1 MGVTSK
7 NISKDFLYY
16 AELGHKTK
24 SVSPKAYSNLLGFRK
39 NVSLINVER
48 IKESLSLSSQF
59 ISSVLSKKPCSIL
72 FVNLDNESNTST
84 KVGALRS
91 MQPFLVKD
99 WSSGTL
105 TNIVAE
111 HKIYI
116 IFMLSAKT
124 NNFILQ
130 EAKKLSIPVV
140 AVVDTD
146 TNSNLVSFPIWL
158 NDDSIDL
165 HHDLTIFISSII
177 LQANLTNYGLSI
189 LDR

>member
-1 MGVTSK
+1 MGVIHK

-24 SVSPKAYSNLLGFRK
+24 SVNPKAYSNLLGFRK

-48 IKESLSLSSQF
+48 IKESLSIVDQF
-59 ISSVLSKKPCSIL
+59 ITSVLDKKNCSIL
-72 FVNLDNESNTST
+72 FVNLDNESSGST
-84 KVGALRS
+84 KLCALRS

-99 WSSGTL
+99 WSSGTF
-105 TNIVAE
+105 TNVVAE
-111 HKIYI
+111 HKIDV
-116 IFMLSAKT
+116 IFVLSAKT

-146 TNSNLVSFPIWL
+146 TNSNLISFPVWL

-165 HHDLTIFISSII
+165 RHDLTILISSVI
-177 LQANLTNYGLSI
+177 LQANLTSYGLSI
-189 LDR
+189 LD

>member
-1 MGVTSK
+1 MGVGKK
-7 NISKDFLYY
+7 NVSKDFLYY
-16 AELGHKTK
+16 AQLGHKTK
-24 SVSPKAYSNLLGFRK
+24 SVSPKTYSNLLGFRK

-59 ISSVLSKKPCSIL
+59 ITFVLSKRLGSIL
-72 FVNLDNESNTST
+72 FVNLDNDSNIST
-84 KVGALRS
+84 KVCALRS
-91 MQPFLVKD
+91 IQPFLVKD
-99 WSSGTL
+99 WSSGTF
-105 TNIVAE
+105 TNIVSE
-111 HKIYI
+111 HKIDI

-146 TNSNLVSFPIWL
+146 TNSNLVSYPIWL

-165 HHDLTIFISSII
+165 RHNLTIFISSII
-177 LQANLTNYGLSI
+177 LHANLTNYGLSI
-189 LDR
+189 LDQ